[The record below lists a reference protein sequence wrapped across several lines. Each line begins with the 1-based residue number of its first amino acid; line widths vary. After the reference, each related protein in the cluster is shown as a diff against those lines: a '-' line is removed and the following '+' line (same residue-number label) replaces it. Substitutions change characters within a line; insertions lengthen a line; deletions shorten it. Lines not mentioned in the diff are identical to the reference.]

1 MKYVLIIAL
10 SLIVIAGYPQ
20 TVLTTEGQTFTNS
33 DKTWLGVNIPRTV
46 PTIFTFKNN
55 TIISKNT
62 EGYMLQAGDEASA
75 ATNNMLDGSVI
86 TGNTLRWSGTD
97 MESITHGIFTGHN
110 SNVIIKYN
118 YVDHAPMGI
127 IRKSSNNMS
136 NTSGGVAYN
145 IVRGGAVA
153 IVVKGMS
160 NVNIYN
166 NTLYCDRTPAQTWRP
181 LVNIYTNVDFGL
193 NSVANGTKIFNNIF
207 YTKYRTVAISIDDN
221 ESLNGFQSDYNVFWS
236 EAGSPVFRIN
246 GVTMTFDQW
255 KAKGYDTHSV
265 VLNPKFKDF
274 VNFVPAARLDYGTDL
289 GPDWAEGLSVDAVWG
304 TVDPAKATQ
313 NGKWQVGAMI
323 YATGSNDYPHFVNA
337 SVRTDTPNVIQVNF
351 SSALGSIVPP
361 VSAFN
366 VTVNS
371 VSATVLSVS
380 IVDSTVTIL
389 LQDPI
394 YKDEHVQLNYTKP
407 AENGLQS
414 PSGQYIPNLTAR
426 TVINNIGSTGTTD
439 SEIRVYPNPASDY
452 FNIINV
458 QASHFSSVVRLYD
471 LSGKLCLEYTL
482 NSDIVQR
489 VPVNLNPGIYLL
501 LLEIGSGTKHKQK
514 LIIAK

>member
-1 MKYVLIIAL
+1 MRYVFIIVF
-10 SLIVIAGYPQ
+10 SLIVATVNSQ
-20 TVLTTEGQTFTNS
+20 TILTTEGQTFSNT
-33 DKTWLGVNIPRTV
+33 DATWLGVNIPRDVQT
-46 PTIFTFKNN
+46 TFTFKNN

-62 EGYMLQAGDEASA
+62 QGYMLQAGDEASA

-166 NTLYCDRTPAQTWRP
+166 NTLYSDRTPAQTWRP

-193 NSVANGTKIFNNIF
+193 NSVAHGNKIFNNIF
-207 YTKYRTVAISIDDN
+207 YTKYRTVAISIDDI
-221 ESLNGFQSDYNVFWS
+221 ESLTGFQSDYNLFWS
-236 EAGSPVFRIN
+236 EAGSPIFRIN
-246 GVTMTFDQW
+246 GVTMTFDEW
-255 KAKGYDTHSV
+255 KARGYDTHSMV
-265 VLNPKFKDF
+265 MNPKFKDF
-274 VNFVPAARLDYGTDL
+274 VSFVPSVRLDYGTDL

-304 TVDPAKATQ
+304 TVDPAKAMQ

-323 YATGSNDYPHFVNA
+323 YAGINDYPHLVSAAISN
-337 SVRTDTPNVIQVNF
+337 DTPDVIQMKF
-351 SSALGSIVPP
+351 SSALGNIVPP
-361 VSAFN
+361 VSAFD

-371 VSATVLSVS
+371 VLITILSVS
-380 IVDSTVTIL
+380 IVDSIVT
-389 LQDPI
+389 LQLKDPV
-394 YKDEHVQLNYTKP
+394 YKDEHVTLNYTRP

-414 PSGQYIPNLTAR
+414 PTGQYIPNLIAR

-439 SEIRVYPNPASDY
+439 PEIQVYPNPASDY
-452 FNIINV
+452 FNILNV
-458 QASHFSSVVRLYD
+458 HAPYFSSVVRLYD
-471 LSGKLCLEYTL
+471 LSGKLCFEYTL
-482 NSDIVQR
+482 SSDIVQR
-489 VPVNLNPGIYLL
+489 VPVNLNPGIYILH
-501 LLEIGSGTKHKQK
+501 LEVGSSTKYKQK